1 MQMGE
6 GFNIFDWIKPGERTQ
21 DYVQD
26 QVRDTL
32 ENWGLDEFFP
42 QSQTEQPKTITKF
55 IQDPKVLWVL
65 GGGAALLILLLAT
78 RKGQRR

>member
-1 MQMGE
+1 MSD
-6 GFNIFDWIKPGERTQ
+6 FNILDWIRPGERTQ
-21 DYVQD
+21 EYVQD

-42 QSQTEQPKTITKF
+42 QSQPEQPKTVTKF
-55 IQDPKVLWVL
+55 IQDPKMLWVL

-78 RKGQRR
+78 RKGKRR